1 LNLLKVPARHPLAG
15 ARIALRMPGRLHR
28 GIMVAHGFMLA
39 NLIRAQLATALIE
52 RMVAGGRPID
62 WVQRAELAHVGVRAT
77 HIET

>member
-1 LNLLKVPARHPLAG
+1 
-15 ARIALRMPGRLHR
+15 
-28 GIMVAHGFMLA
+28 MVAHGFMLA

-62 WVQRAELAHVGVRAT
+62 WMQRAELAHVGVRAT

>member
-1 LNLLKVPARHPLAG
+1 
-15 ARIALRMPGRLHR
+15 MPGRLHR
-28 GIMVAHGFMLA
+28 VNHGRTRIHA
-39 NLIRAQLATALIE
+39 GQPAQLATALIE